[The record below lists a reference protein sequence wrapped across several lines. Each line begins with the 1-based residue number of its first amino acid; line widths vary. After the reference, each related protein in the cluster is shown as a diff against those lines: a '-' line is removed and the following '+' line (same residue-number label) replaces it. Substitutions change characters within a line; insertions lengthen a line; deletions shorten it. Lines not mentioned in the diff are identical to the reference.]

1 MKCRQLFGIIATVIG
16 ALAYTTGALKADE
29 GAATR
34 QNTLLETGW
43 IFEQGDVT
51 NAEKTAFDT
60 ASWQAVSLPH
70 CWGWEQAQKGE
81 SYYRGPGWYR
91 RELPVTP
98 QPGKRYFLKFDA
110 ASLIADVYL
119 NGRLLGEHRGGF
131 GAFTFEV
138 TTNLAKSG
146 TNLLA
151 VRVSNEK
158 APDIA
163 PLSGDFNV
171 YGGLYRPVHLIETPA
186 VCFTLLDHAS
196 PGVAWSQ
203 TSVSATQAV
212 LEVTAEVSNGT
223 TNGRAFTLYPVEK
236 SKRGRFTLIAKV
248 LDAAGNT
255 VASQQQTIVLA
266 PRVTEPFSLQVTLPQ
281 PHLWNGRLDPYLYR
295 AVVELRSTNEL
306 VDSVEQPLGLRFYH
320 VDPELGFFLNGQ
332 PYHLHGVC
340 KHQDRQDKG
349 WAVTDADLAE
359 DVSLLK
365 EIGATA
371 VRCAHYQHSDT
382 FYRLCDQAGILVW
395 AEIPQVDQI
404 GKSPDFAGTSRNQLL
419 DLIRQNLNHPSI
431 FAWSLFNEVRPG
443 SADPHREIEDLNMLA
458 HGEDPTRLT
467 IGATSHGT
475 WPQMNKIPDLLGWN
489 RYPGWYEPFKD
500 LQNDALWNEYQP
512 SSRHGG
518 MCFSEY
524 GAGANITQHE
534 DNPEEPDTGGQ
545 WHPEEWQCL
554 VHEAA
559 WKQFKSHPF
568 IWGTFAWNMFDFC
581 VVSRHEGGVIARN
594 DKGLVTYDR
603 KVRKDAFYF
612 YKANWSPEP
621 VLYLTDRRFTERTN
635 AVIQV
640 KAYSNLATAS
650 LSLNHQVIGTG
661 TNDGNGVMVWKNVR
675 LTPGDNQVEVQ
686 GRTAAGQ
693 DLTDQCEWNLS
704 VAK

>member
-91 RELPVTP
+91 RELAVTP

-212 LEVTAEVSNGT
+212 LEVTAEISNGT

-281 PHLWNGRLDPYLYR
+281 PHLWHGRPDPYLYR

-359 DVSLLK
+359 DVSLL
-365 EIGATA
+365 
-371 VRCAHYQHSDT
+371 
-382 FYRLCDQAGILVW
+382 
-395 AEIPQVDQI
+395 
-404 GKSPDFAGTSRNQLL
+404 
-419 DLIRQNLNHPSI
+419 
-431 FAWSLFNEVRPG
+431 
-443 SADPHREIEDLNMLA
+443 
-458 HGEDPTRLT
+458 
-467 IGATSHGT
+467 
-475 WPQMNKIPDLLGWN
+475 
-489 RYPGWYEPFKD
+489 
-500 LQNDALWNEYQP
+500 
-512 SSRHGG
+512 
-518 MCFSEY
+518 
-524 GAGANITQHE
+524 
-534 DNPEEPDTGGQ
+534 
-545 WHPEEWQCL
+545 
-554 VHEAA
+554 
-559 WKQFKSHPF
+559 
-568 IWGTFAWNMFDFC
+568 
-581 VVSRHEGGVIARN
+581 
-594 DKGLVTYDR
+594 
-603 KVRKDAFYF
+603 
-612 YKANWSPEP
+612 
-621 VLYLTDRRFTERTN
+621 
-635 AVIQV
+635 
-640 KAYSNLATAS
+640 
-650 LSLNHQVIGTG
+650 
-661 TNDGNGVMVWKNVR
+661 
-675 LTPGDNQVEVQ
+675 
-686 GRTAAGQ
+686 
-693 DLTDQCEWNLS
+693 
-704 VAK
+704 